1 MKKFYCIL
9 LLITVLSAPFFR
21 PAEAAASQC
30 VTLKNNL
37 EQGYYDDFTG
47 GEVSTLQTWLK
58 SQGYYK
64 SPITGFFG
72 EMTKKAVIDL
82 QNQKLPDIASEW
94 KGMVGPKT
102 RAYIEDSCTQSLG
115 VSDSA
120 EQVAASSV
128 SQNVGGI
135 KLGSLSWSA
144 KKSQTPTFT
153 LKESNPKLITHTI
166 TSQHRTDPLR
176 SMSIGLNSQGGG
188 FAWSTKV
195 SGYPG
200 FSNRELGAAGY
211 GRGFAGSIR
220 DRYHSNRYNPEQA
233 GKTDIHGV
241 VVEPL
246 RIDGGFAVPQYQMPL
261 YSDGALSPIHEQ
273 FPVSNSASEF
283 DYSTRMTDVSRTYS
297 VPAVAFDEYYVY
309 ARKPDAIKQFTG
321 DETIKAGPAKG
332 QPVLNKALQIKDISP
347 RNGVQTPTTTDM
359 SYLVYTHRGLRVPS
373 NLNYAHYRS
382 NGEWVTKTL
391 QANSSLDQQ
400 FTCNLSKDRRDM
412 SYIYETTDKKVS
424 DGISTNCVID
434 EQLIVFSNSPDVTK
448 GFGLG
453 VYLPKNQ
460 EMNKNRVHVINT
472 KKNKVEWREDRNIQ
486 RIINVEDYTDK
497 SGYSDNGY
505 FFAAVRDF
513 MSGLLSPESATKAYG
528 FDAVEALTGRT
539 VVLTGTPAEVLEGIY
554 KANGQ
559 STLLP
564 DDEPPLSVESD
575 KDKPA
580 DIIIVGGQSNAV
592 GRGQGSY
599 TEKKLFIAQ
608 APRVFQFG
616 RFDSDNLVP
625 VAITKEPLQHW
636 GQNPYST
643 SAEIQNS
650 FSSQLRGFAYPF
662 ALRYATRVPAERN
675 VLILPVAKGGTTILQ
690 WDNVASGFTHG
701 GSNDST
707 ELYDD
712 MVVRIKKALALNPGN
727 KVTAVLW
734 QHGEAD
740 VNALANPH
748 SNLKDYMTSADL
760 YAQKLTWIRD
770 NIRKV
775 AGESCLPFL
784 IGDTAPEWQPVN
796 GTAAGK
802 LAKEQIRMAAQ
813 SVAKNDTCGTT
824 VFVPAFRV
832 TSNPG
837 TDTIHMNAQGQYEM
851 ARNYWGQYS
860 TLKK

>member
-1 MKKFYCIL
+1 MVGPYE
-9 LLITVLSAPFFR
+9 V
-21 PAEAAASQC
+21 AAAEC
-30 VTLKNNL
+30 VVLKNNL
-37 EQGYYDDFTG
+37 MRGQYDDFTQ
-47 GEVSTLQTWLK
+47 GEVSVLQGWLK
-58 SQGYYK
+58 SQGYYQ
-64 SPITGFFG
+64 SLITGFFG
-72 EMTKKAVIDL
+72 EMTEKAVIDL
-82 QNQKLPDIASEW
+82 QNQKLPDTVSEW
-94 KGMVGPKT
+94 KGIVGPKT
-102 RAYIEDSCTQSLG
+102 RAYIAASCNETLA

-120 EQVAASSV
+120 ELTVATAV
-128 SQNVGGI
+128 AENVGGV
-135 KLGSLSWSA
+135 KLGSLSWSP

-153 LKESNPKLITHTI
+153 LKESDPKLITHTI
-166 TSQHRTDPLR
+166 TSPHQTDPSH

-241 VVEPL
+241 VVEPQ
-246 RIDGGFAVPQYQMPL
+246 RVDGGFVVPQYQMPL
-261 YSDGALSPIHEQ
+261 YSDGALSAVHEQ

-297 VPAVAFDEYYVY
+297 IPAVAFDEYYVY

-321 DETIKAGPAKG
+321 NETIKAGPSKG

-359 SYLVYTHRGLRVPS
+359 SFLVYTHRGLRVPS

-382 NGEWVTKTL
+382 DGQWVTKKL
-391 QANSSLDQQ
+391 EANSSLDQK
-400 FTCNLSKDRRDM
+400 FTCNLAKDKGDM
-412 SYIYETTDKKVS
+412 SYTYETTGKKVS
-424 DGISTNCVID
+424 VGISTNCVID
-434 EQLIVFSNSPDVTK
+434 EQLIVFSNSPNVTQ

-453 VYLPKNQ
+453 VYLPKAH
-460 EMNKNRVHVINT
+460 EMNNNRVHVINT

-486 RIINVEDYTDK
+486 RTINVEDYTDK

-539 VVLTGTPAEVLEGIY
+539 VVLTGTPAEVLAGIN

-559 STLLP
+559 SSIP
-564 DDEPPLSVESD
+564 KDENEPEPSAEGAI
-575 KDKPA
+575 DKPA

-592 GRGQGSY
+592 GRGQGTY
-599 TEKKLFIAQ
+599 TEQKLFTAQ
-608 APRVFQFG
+608 ASRVFQLG
-616 RFDSDNLVP
+616 RFESDNLVP
-625 VAITKEPLQHW
+625 VPITKEPLQHW

-643 SAEIQNS
+643 NAEIQNS

-675 VLILPVAKGGTTILQ
+675 VLILPVAKGGTSVLQ
-690 WDNVASGFTHG
+690 WDNVVADF
-701 GSNDST
+701 SNGNSKDST

-712 MVVRIKKALALNPGN
+712 MVVRIRKALALNPGN

-748 SNLKDYMTSADL
+748 SDLKNHMTSADL
-760 YAQKLTWIRD
+760 YTQKLTWIRD

-775 AGESCLPFL
+775 TGESCLPFL
-784 IGDTAPEWQPVN
+784 IGDTAPDWQPVN
-796 GTAAGK
+796 GLPAGK
-802 LAKEQIRMAAQ
+802 VAKEQIREAAQ

-824 VFVPAFRV
+824 VFVPSFRV

-837 TDTIHMNAQGQYEM
+837 TDTIHMNARGQYEM
-851 ARNYWGQYS
+851 ARNYWGRYT
-860 TLKK
+860 TLNK